1 MDYSETLPFPF
12 LTVRSGT
19 HFRVNGIGFI
29 LSDATFIGSFFDDL
43 LHFSLH
49 QHLHFVEVDLITFAE
64 EHASNASLY
73 PVLFVR
79 LFCCSILQEPLC
91 GPFAFHPIPE
101 PTYIRP

>member
-49 QHLHFVEVDLITFAE
+49 QHLHFVEVDLLTFAE
-64 EHASNASLY
+64 
-73 PVLFVR
+73 
-79 LFCCSILQEPLC
+79 
-91 GPFAFHPIPE
+91 
-101 PTYIRP
+101 